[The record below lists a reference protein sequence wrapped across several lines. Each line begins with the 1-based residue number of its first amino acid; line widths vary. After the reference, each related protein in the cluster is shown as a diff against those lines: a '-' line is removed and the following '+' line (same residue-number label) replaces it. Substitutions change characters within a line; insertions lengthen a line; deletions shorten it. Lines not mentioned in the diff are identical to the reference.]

1 MNPNHASKPLK
12 SWYGN
17 GTRKPLPYK
26 CNPAGC
32 KERAPT
38 NVDTTKATP
47 KAHKILRNDRDCLV
61 RQYLAR
67 AQIARLTEM
76 HGAGGG
82 AMAAHAAGRLDMMG
96 HNMMQ
101 ESTGFGSKGDDGERD

>member
-1 MNPNHASKPLK
+1 MRFPRDDAGAKAAADACAAAADRYLDWVRNPKRAS
-12 SWYGN
+12 WMR
-17 GTRKPLPYK
+17 TRLVY
-26 CNPAGC
+26 
-32 KERAPT
+32 
-38 NVDTTKATP
+38 
-47 KAHKILRNDRDCLV
+47 DRDCLV